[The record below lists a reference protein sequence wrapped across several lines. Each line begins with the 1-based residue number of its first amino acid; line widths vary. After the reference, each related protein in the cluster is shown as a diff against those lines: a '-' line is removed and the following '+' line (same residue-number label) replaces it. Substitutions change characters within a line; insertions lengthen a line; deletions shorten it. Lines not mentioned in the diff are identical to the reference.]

1 MHRLDSNGE
10 KILTDTQEKFP
21 NALLVPFIQPVIT
34 AYNISRQKLI
44 SQLLQ

>member
-21 NALLVPFIQPVIT
+21 NPLQVQFIQPVIT
-34 AYNISRQKLI
+34 VYNISRQEHI